1 MKDNC
6 KIGVFDSGIGG
17 VTVLKEIVKILPNEQ
32 YIYYSDSKNNPYG
45 DKSQKEIIEIC
56 DKIVENLVEKGCKAV
71 VIACNTASAEAAEF
85 LRNKYKNIPIIAIEP
100 AYKMVHDFAY
110 NDTTLVMATKGT
122 TESENF
128 EKLIEKYDNNKTYV
142 LPCIGLANS
151 IEKGNEI
158 QIEKCLKNELNPYKG
173 KVKNVVLGCTHY
185 PLIKKQISDILGEV
199 RFFDGAPSLARHL
212 KNILIEQNL
221 IEENNANFD
230 EDINSMYTKT
240 NESDKNE
247 IEIEKEKSMKNEY
260 NKVSDKCK
268 LTIEFIDSSNEE
280 VKKKRFF
287 EILKIK

>member
-128 EKLIEKYDNNKTYV
+128 EKLIEKYDNNKTYI

-247 IEIEKEKSMKNEY
+247 IEIEKEKSLKNDY
-260 NKVSDKCK
+260 NNVSDKCK
-268 LTIEFIDSSNEE
+268 LSIEFIDSSNEE
-280 VKKKRFF
+280 MKEKRFF

>member
-247 IEIEKEKSMKNEY
+247 IEIEKEKSLKNDY
-260 NKVSDKCK
+260 NNVSDKCK
-268 LTIEFIDSSNEE
+268 LSIEFIDSSNEE
-280 VKKKRFF
+280 MKEKRFF